1 MNRRSF
7 LIGGVA
13 LAGVALAEKQTA
25 KVQHTIKKNVT
36 PARAV
41 VENPIELPVQPIVHK
56 HTPHKTRKAWPAY
69 GHRKPGRVKLSS
81 YDHAVLVKTIW
92 GETRGES
99 KLGRMAVVH
108 VILNRIHTTNP
119 IYKSYKNIAQVCLK
133 KYQFSC
139 WLDKL
144 TMRHIKVDSTFKGV
158 KADVDAAIRAYEH
171 GIDYSNGALLYYS
184 DIIDPPKWASAYTQ
198 VNKIGLHNFFA

>member
-1 MNRRSF
+1 MNRRTF
-7 LIGGVA
+7 LFGGA
-13 LAGVALAEKQTA
+13 AIAGAAILDRNLPSSNVKKVEKIV
-25 KVQHTIKKNVT
+25 KVTSEVK
-36 PARAV
+36 
-41 VENPIELPVQPIVHK
+41 PIEAVAIKTARPDKNYRPEK
-56 HTPHKTRKAWPAY
+56 HWPTY
-69 GHRKPGRVKLSS
+69 KHRPATKVRLSS

-108 VILNRIHTTNP
+108 VILNRIHTKNP
-119 IYKSYKNIAQVCLK
+119 IYKSYKNVAQVCLR

-144 TMRHIKVDSTFKGV
+144 TMRHIKVDDTFKEI
-158 KADVDAAIRAYEH
+158 KHQVDEAIRSYEH

-184 DIIDPPKWASAYTQ
+184 DIIDPPKWASSYNQ

>member
-1 MNRRSF
+1 M
-7 LIGGVA
+7 
-13 LAGVALAEKQTA
+13 AGAAILDSSLPSSNAKKVVKIA
-25 KVQHTIKKNVT
+25 KVASEVKPIEAVTIKTARPHKHHK
-36 PARAV
+36 PAR
-41 VENPIELPVQPIVHK
+41 K
-56 HTPHKTRKAWPAY
+56 WPAY
-69 GHRKPGRVKLSS
+69 KHRPAIKVRLSS

-108 VILNRIHTTNP
+108 VILNRIHTDNP
-119 IYKSYKNIAQVCLK
+119 IYKSYKNVAQVCLR

-144 TMRHIKVDSTFKGV
+144 TMRHIKVDDTFKAV

-184 DIIDPPKWASAYTQ
+184 DIIDPPKWAAAYNQ